1 MKKNGHKLLTLAA
14 LLGTATG
21 VIHITNR
28 FIDATSQ
35 LKDML
40 EQPHGK
46 TYDWRFGKIHYTKQG
61 HGSPLLLVH
70 DIMPGAS
77 GYEWNAVEN
86 QLATEHTVY
95 TIDLLGCGRSELP
108 EVLQQQSS

>member
-1 MKKNGHKLLTLAA
+1 MVKHM
-14 LLGTATG
+14 TG
-21 VIHITNR
+21 V
-28 FIDATSQ
+28 
-35 LKDML
+35 L
-40 EQPHGK
+40 EK
-46 TYDWRFGKIHYTKQG
+46 STILKQG

-95 TIDLLGCGRSELP
+95 TIDLLGCGRSEKAEITYTNFVFAAAYSATL
-108 EVLQQQSS
+108 LRM

>member
-40 EQPHGK
+40 EQPLYKAG
-46 TYDWRFGKIHYTKQG
+46 TWFST
-61 HGSPLLLVH
+61 
-70 DIMPGAS
+70 AS
-77 GYEWNAVEN
+77 RSRYNARRIW
-86 QLATEHTVY
+86 L
-95 TIDLLGCGRSELP
+95 
-108 EVLQQQSS
+108 